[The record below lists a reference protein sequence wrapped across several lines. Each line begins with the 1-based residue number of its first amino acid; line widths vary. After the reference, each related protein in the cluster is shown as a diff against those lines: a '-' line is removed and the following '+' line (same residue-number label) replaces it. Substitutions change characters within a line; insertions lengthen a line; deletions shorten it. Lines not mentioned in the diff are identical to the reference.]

1 MHLKCKA
8 RESHLQYIRWKEG
21 LWNFDG
27 EVPYQF
33 KNIWESSSMEKTK
46 LLPFPLEFV
55 TGFVLHSKGSK
66 KNK

>member
-1 MHLKCKA
+1 M
-8 RESHLQYIRWKEG
+8 WKED

-33 KNIWESSSMEKTK
+33 KNICESSSMEKTK